1 MTKTV
6 ALGKCSSYDETLVYE
21 AMKKLLELVP
31 PPDVKGKT
39 VLLKPNILYPKKVD
53 LAVCTHPVVVGAAVR
68 CFVELGAKR
77 VMVGESPAIA
87 GSTSSA
93 RSTGMLEQVTKNGGE
108 WADFSEKTVI
118 HLENAKVKHHF
129 DVAKQLLEADLLVS
143 LCKLK
148 SHQLMSYT
156 GAMKNLFGLIIGLEK
171 AQMHYKYP
179 KKSDFAAYLTD
190 LNLASKPGYAI
201 MDAIVGMEGPG
212 GPGSGDPIQLNF
224 LAASDNILALD
235 HICSTA
241 VGYEAN
247 EITNLKD
254 ALDRKYWLNSW
265 DEVQTV
271 GAPFDEIKNLDFKA
285 VHDKNSSET
294 LQKMIPDFVNQL
306 AKAFFTR
313 KPYFQNDKCIRCG
326 KCVQICPPQ
335 VLKFVEDKSDK
346 GKHVSIARKDCIKCY
361 CCHEICPADAI
372 KLKRF

>member
-6 ALGKCSSYDETLVYE
+6 ALGKCAEYDETLVYQSL
-21 AMKKLLELVP
+21 KKLFELVP

-68 CFVELGAKR
+68 CFVELGAAR
-77 VMVGESPAIA
+77 VLVGESPAIA

-118 HLENAKVKHHF
+118 HLENGKIKHHF

-143 LCKLK
+143 LSKLK

-156 GAMKNLFGLIIGLEK
+156 GAMKNLFGVIIGLEK
-171 AQMHYKYP
+171 AQMHYEYP
-179 KKSDFAAYLTD
+179 KKTDFAAYLTD
-190 LNLASKPGYAI
+190 LNLAVKPGYAI

-212 GPGSGDPIQLNF
+212 GPGSGDPISLNF

-241 VGYEAN
+241 VGYDAN
-247 EITNLKD
+247 EVTNLKD
-254 ALDRKYWLNSW
+254 ALDRKVWLNSW
-265 DEVQTV
+265 DEVETV
-271 GAPFDEIKNLDFKA
+271 GVPFEEIKNLDFKA
-285 VHDKNSSET
+285 VHDKNASET
-294 LQKMIPDFVNQL
+294 LQKMIPGFVNQL
-306 AKAFFTR
+306 AKAVFTR
-313 KPYFQNDKCIRCG
+313 KPYFQNKKCIRCG
-326 KCVQICPPQ
+326 KCVQICPPK
-335 VLKFVEDKSDK
+335 VLKFVEDKSEK
-346 GKHVSIARKDCIKCY
+346 GKHVEINRKDCIKCY